1 MSDPEPAADEVSSP
15 PVTDTAAPATIDR
28 DLPCHRCGYNLRTL
42 PAGGVC
48 PECEAPVRAS
58 LDFHE
63 HYGIADGPAMRIRR
77 GLAIILV
84 VVAFAVALATVL
96 GASGVVLSPAA
107 MTVVQGLMT
116 AFLVAITIGVWLST
130 GTTGRRRGQ
139 SRLGTAARWLFVLL
153 LVQSVAS
160 EWLTPTTLATP
171 RRGEWLAWLWYWYFT
186 VGTQLI
192 PGLAILSYGLCLAGV
207 AAVTPR
213 VWLARALAC
222 AAIAFGGGLLIE
234 PLVFAAYFATAA
246 GTMRPWMMHV
256 LNVTGP
262 ARLIGA
268 VAFVVLI
275 AVLYL
280 RLRKR

>member
-63 HYGIADGPAMRIRR
+63 HYGIDDGPAMRIRR
-77 GLAIILV
+77 GLALILV
-84 VVAFAVALATVL
+84 ALAIAVATATVL
-96 GASGVVLSPAA
+96 GASGIVLSPAA
-107 MTVVQGLMT
+107 MAAVQILMNALMIAMTV
-116 AFLVAITIGVWLST
+116 GVWRST

-139 SRLGTAARWLFVLL
+139 SRLGVAARWLFVLL

-171 RRGEWLAWLWYWYFT
+171 RRGEWPAWLRYWYFA
-186 VGTQLI
+186 VGTKLV
-192 PGLAILSYGLCLAGV
+192 PGLAILSYGLCLASV
-207 AAVTPR
+207 AAVMPR
-213 VWLARALAC
+213 HWLARGLAG
-222 AAIAFGGGLLIE
+222 ASVAFGGGLLIE
-234 PLVFAAYFATAA
+234 PLLFAAYFATTA